1 MATLSPATNLLH
13 RLSSS
18 SVLSATE
25 RGNRQPGLASFLPK
39 TCRIRP
45 RRSISSVHAAE
56 PAKTPVVA
64 NKPKKLDTAPAPSTK
79 WAVDSWKAK
88 KALQLPEYPD
98 EKELSEVLRTIESF
112 PPIVFAGEARHLEER
127 LADAAVGRA
136 FLLQGG
142 DCAESFKEFNGNNIR
157 DTFRV
162 LLQMGAVL
170 MFGGQM
176 PVVRVGRMAGQFAKP
191 RSEPLE
197 ERDGV
202 KLPSYRGDNVNGDAF
217 DAKSRVPDPQRMI
230 RAYTQSA
237 ATLNLLRAFATGG
250 YAAMQRVTQ
259 WNLDFTEHSEQG
271 DRYQELAHRVDDAL
285 GFMAAAGLTMDH
297 PIMTTTEF
305 WTSHECLL
313 LPYEQALTRQ
323 DSTSG
328 LYYDCSAHFLWVGE
342 RTRQLDGAHVEFLRG
357 VANPLG
363 IKVSDKMNPKELVKL
378 TEILNPHNKPGR
390 ITVIARM
397 GAENMRVKLPH
408 LIRAV
413 RSAGQIVTWVS
424 DPMHG
429 NTIKAPCG
437 LKTRPFDAIRAE
449 LRAFFDVHEQ
459 EGSHPGG
466 VHLEMTGQ
474 NVTECIGGSRAVTF
488 DDLSSRYHTHCDP
501 RLNASQSLELAFII
515 AERLRKRR
523 IQSLHRT
530 GPSSS
535 PPEPF

>member
-1 MATLSPATNLLH
+1 MATSSAFTTKSLITNKPINTISTSPSLLSLQMRSPS
-13 RLSSS
+13 RPI
-18 SVLSATE
+18 SA
-25 RGNRQPGLASFLPK
+25 
-39 TCRIRP
+39 
-45 RRSISSVHAAE
+45 VHAPDSAK
-56 PAKTPVVA
+56 PAKAAAAVA
-64 NKPKKLDTAPAPSTK
+64 KSAAAAAVEAPRGVEGK
-79 WAVDSWKAK
+79 WAVDSWKSK
-88 KALQLPEYPD
+88 KALQLPEYPNRED
-98 EKELSEVLRTIESF
+98 LESVLKTVEAF
-112 PPIVFAGEARHLEER
+112 PPIVFAGEARSLEER
-127 LADAAVGRA
+127 LGEAAMGRA

-142 DCAESFKEFNGNNIR
+142 DCAESFKEFNANNIR
-157 DTFRV
+157 DTFRI
-162 LLQMGAVL
+162 LLQMGVVL

-176 PVVRVGRMAGQFAKP
+176 PVIKVGRMAGQFAKP
-191 RSEPLE
+191 RSDNFE
-197 ERDGV
+197 EKNGM

-217 DAKSRVPDPQRMI
+217 DEKSRIPDPQRMI
-230 RAYTQSA
+230 RAYCQAA

-250 YAAMQRVTQ
+250 YAAMQRVTH

-271 DRYQELAHRVDDAL
+271 DRYRELANRVDEAL
-285 GFMAAAGLTMDH
+285 GFMIAAGLTVDH

-313 LPYEQALTRQ
+313 LPYEQALTRR

-328 LYYDCSAHFLWVGE
+328 LHYDCSAHMLWVGE

-363 IKVSDKMNPKELVKL
+363 IKVSDKMDPNELVKL
-378 TEILNPHNKPGR
+378 IDIFNPQNKPGR
-390 ITVIARM
+390 ITIITRM

-413 RSAGQIVTWVS
+413 RRSGQIVTWVS

-449 LRAFFDVHEQ
+449 VRAFFDVHDQ

-474 NVTECIGGSRAVTF
+474 NVTECIGGSRTVTF

-523 IQSLHRT
+523 ITPTSQF
-530 GPSSS
+530 S
-535 PPEPF
+535 PNSMGL